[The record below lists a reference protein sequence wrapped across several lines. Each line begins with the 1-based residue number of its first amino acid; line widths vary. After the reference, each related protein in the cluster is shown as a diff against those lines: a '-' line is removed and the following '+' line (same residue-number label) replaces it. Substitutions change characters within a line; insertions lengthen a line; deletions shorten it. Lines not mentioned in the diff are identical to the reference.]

1 MRTLFVE
8 GSTWLHRLS
17 PRAKLISLAVFS
29 AALFFTR
36 NPLLLTLALLVA
48 GFVLLQTSL
57 GLREIILRLR
67 PVLLTILTI
76 AVFSALFVSFEDA
89 TVVVVRLTA
98 LTLLAAA
105 VTATVSI
112 AQFID
117 EITLAARPLEKAGLV
132 QAADIGLAVG
142 LVIRFVPE
150 IINRYSAIRDAHL
163 ARGIPARM
171 HTMIVPLII
180 LTLKDADAIA
190 DAIDARGFRG
200 QSSGPDLSR
209 EPIQHDHP

>member
-1 MRTLFVE
+1 M
-8 GSTWLHRLS
+8 
-17 PRAKLISLAVFS
+17 I
-29 AALFFTR
+29 
-36 NPLLLTLALLVA
+36 A
-48 GFVLLQTSL
+48 GFILFQTGL
-57 GLREIILRLR
+57 GWREIVLRLR
-67 PVLLTILTI
+67 PVLLTILAI
-76 AVFSALFVSFEDA
+76 AVFSALFVSLEDA
-89 TVVVVRLTA
+89 TVVVLRLTS
-98 LTLLAAA
+98 LTLLATA

-117 EITLAARPLEKAGLV
+117 EITLAARPLEKTGLMR
-132 QAADIGLAVG
+132 AADIGLAVG

-150 IINRYSAIRDAHL
+150 IIHRYSAIRDAHL

-209 EPIQHDHP
+209 EPTQHDHP